1 MSEDEYYASEPGGDP
16 RDLPSTFLS
25 DEDIATDTNVIIVPN
40 MKINL
45 NLILDNYVEVL
56 CKEKTKDELKFELM
70 KLWGHASSHGALAE
84 RLDKLTME
92 VDMLQ
97 MDIDA
102 MNDGYTFEIELVDG
116 DGEDD
121 DYV

>member
-1 MSEDEYYASEPGGDP
+1 
-16 RDLPSTFLS
+16 
-25 DEDIATDTNVIIVPN
+25 

-56 CKEKTKDELKFELM
+56 CKAKTKDELKFELM

-84 RLDKLTME
+84 RLDKLNME